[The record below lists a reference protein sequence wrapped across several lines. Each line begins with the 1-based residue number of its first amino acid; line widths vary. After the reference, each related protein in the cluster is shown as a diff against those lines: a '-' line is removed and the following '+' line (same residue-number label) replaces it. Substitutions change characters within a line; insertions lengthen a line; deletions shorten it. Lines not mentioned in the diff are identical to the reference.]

1 MTLLADTP
9 ADNKGVTSLITT
21 IPPCYCSYAF
31 DYGNIFDVYIAWQRN
46 TSVAATKPHTDDTTS
61 VVAGF
66 MSASKGCLS
75 DECKAMMK
83 SVFDLFAGITVA
95 NTDDATCTPRNAL
108 ACMKDTQQTTSC
120 PNPPTQRAW
129 IGDIANELGDNIST
143 TRALPTESTSEAGSG
158 EEAESTWHGLYWS
171 ACNIKY
177 TCPAV
182 GISAYKIKTSFAVA
196 NFAEVDSPAKIAA
209 LIKKFVK
216 WINDKAGA
224 AVLTESMVTA
234 DAVTTSRRRGRSLA
248 AATVT
253 LNIETT
259 NELAKLQVIEVTDSE
274 SSTTTELSTSLGVTV
289 SGGFT
294 TSEVDTITYP
304 PPPPAPGYKDNVG
317 KQSDI
322 DGKDTNIAL
331 IVGIVVGAF
340 LLVAAAIGI
349 AIFMKKKRNVHPPKA

>member
-9 ADNKGVTSLITT
+9 ADDKGVTSLITT

-31 DYGNIFDVYIAWQRN
+31 DFGNIFDVYIAWQRN

-75 DECKAMMK
+75 DECKAVMK
-83 SVFDLFAGITVA
+83 SVFDFFAGITVA
-95 NTDDATCTPRNAL
+95 NTDDATCTPKNAL
-108 ACMKDTQQTTSC
+108 ACMKDTQATSC

-129 IGDIANELGDNIST
+129 IGDIANEMGDDISA
-143 TRALPTESTSEAGSG
+143 TRALPMEITSEAGSG
-158 EEAESTWHGLYWS
+158 EEAESMWHDLYWS

-196 NFAEVDSPAKIAA
+196 NAAEVDSPAKIAA

-224 AVLTESMVTA
+224 VVLTESMVTA
-234 DAVTTSRRRGRSLA
+234 VVTNSRRRGRSLA

-259 NELAKLQVIEVTDSE
+259 SELAKLQVIEVTDSE
-274 SSTTTELSTSLGVTV
+274 SSTTAELSTSLGVTV
-289 SGGFT
+289 SGVFT
-294 TSEVDTITYP
+294 TSEVDTVTYP

-317 KQSDI
+317 KQSDG
-322 DGKDTNIAL
+322 DGEDPNIAL
-331 IVGIVVGAF
+331 IVGSVVGGCAF
-340 LLVAAAIGI
+340 LLAVAAI
-349 AIFMKKKRNVHPPKA
+349 ALVMKKKKNILPPKA